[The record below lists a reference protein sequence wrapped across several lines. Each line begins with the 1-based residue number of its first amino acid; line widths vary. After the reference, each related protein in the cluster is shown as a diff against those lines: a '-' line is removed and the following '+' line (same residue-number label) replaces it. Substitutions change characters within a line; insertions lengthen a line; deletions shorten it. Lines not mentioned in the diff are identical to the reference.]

1 MRKGARTAF
10 FAGLGLAF
18 VCLGSSLVLPS
29 IIGRDYDRK
38 SLDRLK
44 HRAQYVRAEFAAVMV
59 AHDRLRER
67 LRGVAPGDASRLFER
82 LSALGLEEDIEG
94 VAYYGPDGRLALW
107 LGNAIDLGDHASS
120 GDLTAF
126 SAAGAPFLVRDKAS
140 VYLSSVEAAT
150 GGGNFALFR
159 LLAFIPQFQSSYVN
173 ESHFLKPAL
182 LRRCAV
188 DYWSFR
194 EDVSGFERIF
204 SKHDDE
210 FAGEPRRANE
220 IQTLYFPLRG
230 PDKRILATVT
240 LSSPPLTER
249 LTTFREDMLLGFF
262 AMLIGSLLIL
272 LFGILSSP
280 RFFRERR
287 PGAVL
292 SVVVLAA
299 GLRALFFPLSRLER
313 AQSLS
318 VFSPAG
324 AGFFSVGGLTRSPAD
339 IFLTSA
345 AIALVAGCLMVL
357 ARPLLAAE
365 RRPASPLFRLL
376 SGVGALGVSLL
387 LLDLFQGAVRRLVF
401 NANVPLLR
409 FSVRPAFLLL
419 HLSVLFF
426 LAAIL
431 VIAYLALRT
440 AAVRSPGPGISLA
453 LAGPA
458 VVANLYF
465 SGERLALFPGVVQA
479 ALLAFGLVLAHAPD
493 KARRREFVAAGL
505 LLGTLFLG
513 QAADRASV
521 LRTRSLIQ
529 YFLRNVV
536 TSQEE
541 WGNLLVRESI
551 PEIEKRGAAISS
563 FLKEPG
569 SPDFAHGIWDRTLAA
584 RFNWYSGLEILDA
597 EGNALSRFSLNI
609 PRIYGRELSLPRS
622 RSWSVT
628 RRSATSLGRQRD
640 FLVAYKDW
648 YEGGA
653 PLGRTLLF
661 LSLDPDMLPFL
672 YSANPYFE
680 LLRSGSIP
688 SLNAVDFGLA
698 IFGPDGR
705 PLTNPGKLSS
715 GIPPAVL
722 ERLGAPGAAFW
733 DSFRDGNRT
742 YRSFYFRHEGKLFSL
757 YTLEKGLRARAV
769 EFLKLLALEILLVLA
784 LILPTALAARRLSFR
799 NVFRS
804 FSNRVYASFFAVALV
819 PLLLFTIF
827 TRGLFDRIFTGRFV
841 EEAALHAG
849 FARSIMEDF
858 IYLQD
863 GNRPGLPSPPEDL
876 VLWVAATLSNDVNLY
891 RDAKLLSSSRREFF
905 DAGLLPDLAD
915 GAIYHRLVV
924 EKAPFTTQ
932 RKRIGGYSFQTLTVP
947 YDFRGSTFLISMPF
961 PFEREEAAR
970 ATGELVEFL
979 FFLSLLF
986 AGLVF
991 VFARGIRAMIVVPV
1005 RKLLAGTREVS
1016 LGNLDI
1022 AIEHPSRDEMR
1033 TLVEGFNAMVGS
1045 LRAHRQE
1052 LAEMGKKVAWAEMAR
1067 KVAHEIKNPLT
1078 PIQLS
1083 AEHVLRVYEDRDG
1096 DFEKALRESMS
1107 YIIGEVEHL
1116 RRVAQEFMEIA
1127 RDTSVR
1133 KDPCDLRK
1141 IVAETLD
1148 PYRRLLSAR
1157 IRFRESY
1164 EGGAAACLGDE
1175 AKLRT
1180 AFRNIIANAIEAV
1193 RDKGEITVAVRR
1205 SGPSWRIT
1213 VRDTGTGMTRA
1224 VLDKIFEPYFS
1235 TKDAGTGLGLPISR
1249 KIVEDHGGAVRVESE
1264 PEKGTTVTV
1273 DLPAAP

>member
-1 MRKGARTAF
+1 MRKGARAAF
-10 FAGLGLAF
+10 FAGMGLALL
-18 VCLGSSLVLPS
+18 CLVSSLVLPS
-29 IIGRDYDRK
+29 LIGRDYDRK
-38 SLDRLK
+38 SLEGLK
-44 HRAQYVRAEFAAVMV
+44 RRARDVRAEFA
-59 AHDRLRER
+59 
-67 LRGVAPGDASRLFER
+67 GVLAAQRRLFEQVREAGAGGASGLFDR
-82 LSALGLEEDIEG
+82 LSALGLREDIDG
-94 VAYYGPDGRLALW
+94 AAYYGPDGRLSVW
-107 LGNAIDLGDHASS
+107 LGNAIDLGDFARP
-120 GDLTAF
+120 GDMTLF

-140 VYLSSVEAAT
+140 VYLSSIETAP
-150 GGGNFALFR
+150 GGGYLALFR
-159 LLAFIPQFQSSYVN
+159 LLAFMPQIQSSYVRQ
-173 ESHFLKPAL
+173 SHFLKPSL
-182 LRRCAV
+182 MRRCAI

-204 SKHDDE
+204 ARHGDE

-230 PDKRILATVT
+230 PDRRILATVT
-240 LSSPPLTER
+240 LSSPSLTEK
-249 LTTFREDMLLGFF
+249 LTTFREDAQLGFF
-262 AMLIGSLLIL
+262 VLLIGSLLIL
-272 LFGILSSP
+272 LIVILSSP
-280 RFFRERR
+280 RFLHERR
-287 PGAVL
+287 PDALL
-292 SVVVLAA
+292 SVIILAA

-313 AQSLS
+313 AQALS

-324 AGFFSVGGLTRSPAD
+324 AGFLSIGGATRSPAD

-345 AIALVAGCLMVL
+345 AVAIIVGCLLVM
-357 ARPLLAAE
+357 ARPLLAAT
-365 RRPASPLFRLL
+365 RRPLSPAVRWLPQ
-376 SGVGALGVSLL
+376 VGALGISLL
-387 LLDLFQGAVRRLVF
+387 LLDLFQTIVRKLVF

-409 FSVRPAFLLL
+409 FAASPEFLLL
-419 HLSVLFF
+419 HLGVLLF
-426 LAAIL
+426 LAAVLAFVYL
-431 VIAYLALRT
+431 VLRA
-440 AAVRSPGPGISLA
+440 AAVRSAGPGLSLA
-453 LAGPA
+453 LVAPA
-458 VVANLYF
+458 VAVH
-465 SGERLALFPGVVQA
+465 LAGDRFVLFPAAVQIG
-479 ALLAFGLVLAHAPD
+479 LLAFGLVLAHDP
-493 KARRREFVAAGL
+493 KKLRRREFVAAGL
-505 LLGTLFLG
+505 VLGTLFLG

-529 YFLRNVV
+529 DFLRNIV

-551 PEIEKRGAAISS
+551 PEIEKRGDAILS

-569 SPDFAHGIWDRTLAA
+569 SPDFAHGIWDRTPAA
-584 RFNWYSGLEILDA
+584 RFNWYSGLEVLDA

-609 PRIYGRELSLPRS
+609 PRVYGRELSLPPS
-622 RSWSVT
+622 RSWSVA
-628 RRSATSLGRQRD
+628 RRTASSLGRQRD

-648 YEGGA
+648 FEGSM

-661 LSLDPDMLPFL
+661 LSLDPEMLPFL

-688 SLNAVDFGLA
+688 SLNAVDFGLVVFDA
-698 IFGPDGR
+698 DGR
-705 PLTNPGKLSS
+705 PLVNPGKIAT
-715 GIPPAVL
+715 GIPSGVL
-722 ERLGAPGAAFW
+722 ARLAAPGAAFW
-733 DSFRDGNRT
+733 DSFKDANGT
-742 YRSFYFRHEGKLFSL
+742 YRSFFFRHEDRLYSL
-757 YTLEKGLRARAV
+757 YTREKGLRARAV
-769 EFLKLLALEILLVLA
+769 EILKLLVLEVLLILALVLPA
-784 LILPTALAARRLSFR
+784 ALAARKLSFR

-819 PLLLFTIF
+819 PLLLFTVF
-827 TRGLFDRIFTGRFV
+827 TRGLFDRIFSGRFV
-841 EEAALHAG
+841 EEAAIHAG
-849 FARSIMEDF
+849 FARSILEDF

-863 GNRPGLPSPPEDL
+863 GNPPGLPSPPEDL

-891 RDAKLLSSSRREFF
+891 REAKLLSSSRREFF

-915 GAIYHRLVV
+915 GTIYNRLVA
-924 EKAPFTTQ
+924 EKVPFMTQ
-932 RKRIGGYSFQTLTVP
+932 RKKIGGYSFQTLTVP
-947 YDFRGSTFLISMPF
+947 YELRGSRFLISMPF
-961 PFEREEAAR
+961 PFERQEAAR

-1005 RKLLAGTREVS
+1005 RKLLAGAREVS
-1016 LGNLDI
+1016 LGNLDV

-1083 AEHVLRVYEDRDG
+1083 AEHILRVYEDRDG

-1133 KDPCDLRK
+1133 RDPCDLRR
-1141 IVAETLD
+1141 IVEETVD
-1148 PYRRLLSAR
+1148 PYRKLLSAR
-1157 IRFRESY
+1157 IRFKESY
-1164 EGGAAACLGDE
+1164 EGTAAACLGDE

-1180 AFRNIIANAIEAV
+1180 AFRNIVANAIEAI
-1193 RDKGEITVAVRR
+1193 RDKGEITVGVRR
-1205 SGPSWRIT
+1205 SGPSWRVT
-1213 VRDTGTGMTRA
+1213 VRDSGAGMTRA

-1235 TKDAGTGLGLPISR
+1235 TKDAGTGLGLPITR
-1249 KIVEDHGGAVRVESE
+1249 KIVEDHDGTVRVESE
-1264 PEKGTTVTV
+1264 PGKGTTVIV
-1273 DLPAAP
+1273 ELPAAP

>member
-1 MRKGARTAF
+1 VRKGFRTAF
-10 FAGLGLAF
+10 FAGIGLAL
-18 VCLGSSLVLPS
+18 VCLISSLVCPS
-29 IIGRDYDRK
+29 LIRPDYDRK

-44 HRAQYVRAEFAAVMV
+44 RRARDVRTEFAAVLA
-59 AHDRLRER
+59 AHAKLLGRLREA
-67 LRGVAPGDASRLFER
+67 APGDPPLLFER
-82 LSALGLEEDIEG
+82 LSALEMEG
-94 VAYYGPDGRLALW
+94 DREGAAFYGPDSRLAVW
-107 LGNAIDLGDHASS
+107 LGNVIDVGDHARS

-140 VYLSSVEAAT
+140 VYLASVEAVP
-150 GGGNFALFR
+150 GGGYIALFR
-159 LLAFIPQFQSSYVN
+159 LLAFIPQFQSSYVRQ
-173 ESHFLKPAL
+173 SHFLKPGL
-182 LRRCAV
+182 MRRCAV

-204 SKHDDE
+204 SKHEDE

-230 PDKRILATVT
+230 PDARILATVT
-240 LSSPPLTER
+240 LSSPSLTER
-249 LTTFREDMLLGFF
+249 LTTFREDMLLGFYTLLF
-262 AMLIGSLLIL
+262 VSLLIL
-272 LFGILSSP
+272 LFSLLASP
-280 RFFRERR
+280 RFFGKRNF
-287 PGAVL
+287 GAVL
-292 SVVVLAA
+292 SVILLAA
-299 GLRALFFPLSRLER
+299 GLRALFFPLSRLGR
-313 AQSLS
+313 VQSLT

-345 AIALVAGCLMVL
+345 AIALVVGCLTIL
-357 ARPLLAAE
+357 ARPPLEAD
-365 RRPASPLFRLL
+365 RRSASPVVRLL
-376 SGVGALGVSLL
+376 SQGIALGVSLL
-387 LLDLFQGAVRRLVF
+387 LLDLYRSAVEKLVF

-409 FSVRPAFLLL
+409 FSARPEFLLL

-426 LAAIL
+426 LAAVL
-431 VIAYLALRT
+431 VAVYLALRT
-440 AAVRSPGPGISLA
+440 AAIRSPGPGVSLA
-453 LAGPA
+453 LTGPA
-458 VVANLYF
+458 VIANLYLTGGSPDLF
-465 SGERLALFPGVVQA
+465 LAAVQA
-479 ALLAFGLVLAHAPD
+479 GLLAFGLLLAHAPK
-493 KARRREFVAAGL
+493 KARRREFVAAGFV
-505 LLGTLFLG
+505 LGTLFLG
-513 QAADRASV
+513 QAADSASAM
-521 LRTRSLIQ
+521 RTRSLIQ
-529 YFLRNVV
+529 HFLRNVV
-536 TSQEE
+536 TSQVE

-569 SPDFAHGIWDRTLAA
+569 SPDFAHGIWDRTLPA

-597 EGNALSRFSLNI
+597 EGNTLSRFSLNI
-609 PRIYGRELSLPRS
+609 PRVYGRELSLPPS

-628 RRSATSLGRQRD
+628 RRSAVSLGRPRD
-640 FLVAYKDW
+640 FLVAYRDW
-648 YEGGA
+648 FEGDT

-661 LSLDPDMLPFL
+661 LSLDPEMLPFL

-688 SLNAVDFGLA
+688 SLNAVDFGFA
-698 IFGPDGR
+698 IYGTDGR
-705 PLTNPGKLSS
+705 LLTNPGKISS
-715 GIPPAVL
+715 GIPAAVL
-722 ERLGAPGAAFW
+722 ARLGAPGAAFW
-733 DSFRDGNRT
+733 ASFRDGNRS
-742 YRSFYFRHEGKLFSL
+742 YRSFYFRHEGKLYSL
-757 YTLEKGLRARAV
+757 YTREKGLRARAV
-769 EFLKLLALEILLVLA
+769 DFLKLLAFEILLVLA
-784 LILPTALAARRLSFR
+784 LVLPAALASRRLSFR
-799 NVFRS
+799 NVLRS
-804 FSNRVYASFFAVALV
+804 FSNRVYASFFAIALV

-858 IYLQD
+858 IFLQD
-863 GNRPGLPSPPEDL
+863 GSRPGLPSPPEDM

-891 RDAKLLSSSRREFF
+891 RNAKLLSSSRREFF

-915 GAIYHRLVV
+915 GAIYHRLAV

-932 RKRIGGYSFQTLTVP
+932 RKKIGGYSFQTLTVP
-947 YDFRGSTFLISMPF
+947 YEFRGSTFLVSMPF
-961 PFEREEAAR
+961 PFEKEEAAR

-979 FFLSLLF
+979 FFLSLFF

-1016 LGNLDI
+1016 LGNLDV

-1096 DFEKALRESMS
+1096 DFEKTLRESMF

-1127 RDTSVR
+1127 RDTSIRRDACDVR
-1133 KDPCDLRK
+1133 R
-1141 IVAETLD
+1141 IVEETVD
-1148 PYRRLLSAR
+1148 PYRKLLSAR
-1157 IRFRESY
+1157 IRFKESY

-1180 AFRNIIANAIEAV
+1180 AFRNIVANAIEAI
-1193 RDKGEITVAVRR
+1193 RDKGEIAVAVRR

-1213 VRDTGTGMTRA
+1213 VRDTGAGMTGA

-1235 TKDAGTGLGLPISR
+1235 TKDAGTGLGLPITR
-1249 KIVEDHGGAVRVESE
+1249 KIVEDHGGTIRVESE
-1264 PEKGTTVTV
+1264 PGKGTAVTV
-1273 DLPAAP
+1273 ELPAGP

>member
-1 MRKGARTAF
+1 MRKGARAAF
-10 FAGLGLAF
+10 FATTALALL
-18 VCLGSSLVLPS
+18 CLVSSLVLPS
-29 IIGRDYDRK
+29 FIGRDYDRK
-38 SLDRLK
+38 SLEGLK
-44 HRAQYVRAEFAAVMV
+44 HRARDVRAEFAGVLAG
-59 AHDRLRER
+59 HRRLLER
-67 LRGVAPGDASRLFER
+67 LRTIASADPSRVFDG
-82 LSALGLEEDIEG
+82 LSALGLEDDVEG
-94 VAYYGPDGRLALW
+94 GAYYGPDGRLAVW
-107 LGNAIDLGDHASS
+107 LGNAIDLGDHARS
-120 GDLTAF
+120 GDLTSF
-126 SAAGAPFLVRDKAS
+126 AATGAPFLVRDKAS
-140 VYLSSVEAAT
+140 VYLSSIEAAP
-150 GGGNFALFR
+150 GGGHFALFR
-159 LLAFIPQFQSSYVN
+159 LLAFIPQIQSSYVKQ
-173 ESHFLKPAL
+173 SHFLKPSL

-204 SKHDDE
+204 SKHGDE

-230 PDKRILATVT
+230 PDRTILATVT
-240 LSSPPLTER
+240 LSSPSLTER
-249 LTTFREDMLLGFF
+249 LTTFREDALLRFF
-262 AMLIGSLLIL
+262 GLLIGALLIL
-272 LFGILSSP
+272 LLAIVSSP

-287 PGAVL
+287 PGALL
-292 SVVVLAA
+292 SVVFLAA

-313 AQSLS
+313 VQSLS

-324 AGFFSVGGLTRSPAD
+324 AGFFSAGGLTRSPAD
-339 IFLTSA
+339 IFLTSTTV
-345 AIALVAGCLMVL
+345 ALVVACVF
-357 ARPLLAAE
+357 LLAWPRLSA
-365 RRPASPLFRLL
+365 RRPPAALPLRLL
-376 SGVGALGVSLL
+376 SQAGAIGASLF
-387 LLDLFQGAVRRLVF
+387 LLDVFQGAVRNLVF
-401 NANVPLLR
+401 NSNVPLLR
-409 FSVRPAFLLL
+409 FSAHPSFLLL

-426 LAAIL
+426 LAAAL
-431 VIAYLALRT
+431 AVAYLALRA
-440 AAVRSPGPGISLA
+440 AAVRSQGPGISFA
-453 LAGPA
+453 LAIPA
-458 VVANLYF
+458 VAINFCLA
-465 SGERLALFPGVVQA
+465 GERFILFPVVVQA
-479 ALLAFGLVLAHAPD
+479 CLLVFGLVLAHEP
-493 KARRREFVAAGL
+493 KKIPRREFVAAGI
-505 LLGTLFLG
+505 LLGTLVLG

-521 LRTRSLIQ
+521 LRTRSLLQ
-529 YFLRNVV
+529 DFLRNIV

-541 WGNLLVRESI
+541 WGHLLIRESI
-551 PEIEKRGAAISS
+551 PEIEKRGAAITS

-597 EGNALSRFSLNI
+597 DGNALSRFSLNI
-609 PRIYGRELSLPRS
+609 PRIYGRELSLPPS
-622 RSWSVT
+622 RSWSVAS
-628 RRSATSLGRQRD
+628 RSASSLGRQRD

-648 YEGGA
+648 FEGNT

-661 LSLDPDMLPFL
+661 LSLDPEMLPFL

-688 SLNAVDFGLA
+688 SLNALDFGLA

-705 PLTNPGKLSS
+705 TLANPGKIST
-715 GIPPAVL
+715 GIPLGVL
-722 ERLGAPGAAFW
+722 ARLAGPGAAFW
-733 DSFRDGNRT
+733 DSFRDANGT
-742 YRSFYFRHEGKLFSL
+742 YRSFYFRHEDKIYSL
-757 YTLEKGLRARAV
+757 YTREKGLRARAV
-769 EFLKLLALEILLVLA
+769 ELLKLLALETLLILVLV
-784 LILPTALAARRLSFR
+784 LPAALAAHRLSPR

-804 FSNRVYASFFAVALV
+804 FSNRVYVSFFAVALV
-819 PLLLFTIF
+819 PLLLFTVF
-827 TRGLFDRIFTGRFV
+827 TRGLFDRIFTGRFI

-858 IYLQD
+858 IYLQA
-863 GNRPGLPSPPEDL
+863 GNPPGLPSPPEDL
-876 VLWVAATLSNDVNLY
+876 VLWVAATLANDVNLY
-891 RDAKLLSSSRREFF
+891 RDAKILSSSRREFF

-924 EKAPFTTQ
+924 EKAPFMTQ

-947 YDFRGSTFLISMPF
+947 YELRGSTFLISMPF

-986 AGLVF
+986 AALVF

-1016 LGNLDI
+1016 LGNLDVTI
-1022 AIEHPSRDEMR
+1022 DHPSRDEMR

-1096 DFEKALRESMS
+1096 DFERTLRESMS

-1116 RRVAQEFMEIA
+1116 RRVSQEFMEIA

-1133 KDPCDLRK
+1133 RDPCDLRK
-1141 IVAETLD
+1141 IVEETLD
-1148 PYRRLLSAR
+1148 PYRKLLSAR
-1157 IRFRESY
+1157 IRFKESY
-1164 EGGAAACLGDE
+1164 EGTAAACLGDE

-1180 AFRNIIANAIEAV
+1180 AFRNLVANAIEAI
-1193 RDKGEITVAVRR
+1193 RDKGEITIAVRR
-1205 SGPSWRIT
+1205 AEPSWRVT
-1213 VRDTGTGMTRA
+1213 VRDTGTGMTRT

-1235 TKDAGTGLGLPISR
+1235 TKDAGTGLGLPITR
-1249 KIVEDHGGAVRVESE
+1249 KIVEDHGGMVRVESA
-1264 PEKGTTVTV
+1264 PGKGTTVV
-1273 DLPAAP
+1273 VELPAGP

>member
-1 MRKGARTAF
+1 MRKGVRTAF
-10 FAGLGLAF
+10 IAAVGLALL
-18 VCLGSSLVLPS
+18 CLLSSLVGPS
-29 IIGRDYDRK
+29 LIQKDYDRK
-38 SLDRLK
+38 SLDGLK
-44 HRAQYVRAEFAAVMV
+44 RRARDVRTEFAAVLD
-59 AHDRLRER
+59 AHARLLGRLREA
-67 LRGVAPGDASRLFER
+67 VPGDPSLLFER
-82 LSALGLEEDIEG
+82 LSALRLDDDNEG
-94 VAYYGPDGRLALW
+94 AAVFGQDGQLAVW
-107 LGNAIDLGDHASS
+107 LGNAIDLGDHARS
-120 GDLTAF
+120 GDLTTF

-140 VYLSSVEAAT
+140 VYLASVETAP
-150 GGGNFALFR
+150 GGGHIALFR
-159 LLAFIPQFQSSYVN
+159 LLAFIPQFQSSYVRQ
-173 ESHFLKPAL
+173 SHFLKPAL
-182 LRRCAV
+182 MRRCAV

-204 SKHDDE
+204 SKHEDE

-230 PDKRILATVT
+230 PDTRILATVT
-240 LSSPPLTER
+240 LSSPSLTER
-249 LTTFREDMLLGFF
+249 LTTFREDMLLGLY
-262 AMLIGSLLIL
+262 ALLIISLLIL
-272 LFGILSSP
+272 LFSRLSS
-280 RFFRERR
+280 RGFYGKRNS
-287 PGAVL
+287 GAVL
-292 SVVVLAA
+292 SVILLTT
-299 GLRALFFPLSRLER
+299 GLRALFFPLSRLGR
-313 AQSLS
+313 VQSLS

-345 AIALVAGCLMVL
+345 AIALVVGCLTIL
-357 ARPLLAAE
+357 ARPMLAAK
-365 RRPASPLFRLL
+365 RRPDSPVIRLL
-376 SGVGALGVSLL
+376 SGAAALGISLL
-387 LLDLFQGAVRRLVF
+387 LLDLFQGTVKKLVF
-401 NANVPLLR
+401 NANVPLLK
-409 FSVRPAFLLL
+409 FSARPDFLLL
-419 HLSVLFF
+419 HLSLLFF
-426 LAAIL
+426 LAAVL
-431 VIAYLALRT
+431 VAVYLVLRT
-440 AAVRSPGPGISLA
+440 AALHSPGPGISLA

-458 VVANLYF
+458 ILAYPYLK
-465 SGERLALFPGVVQA
+465 GESPTLFLAAVQA
-479 ALLAFGLVLAHAPD
+479 GLLAFGLVLAHSPE
-493 KARRREFVAAGL
+493 KVRRRESVAAAL
-505 LLGTLFLG
+505 LLGTLFLV
-513 QAADRASV
+513 QAADSASA

-529 YFLRNVV
+529 DFLRNVV

-609 PRIYGRELSLPRS
+609 PRIYGRELSLPPS

-628 RRSATSLGRQRD
+628 RRSAVSLGRPKD
-640 FLVAYKDW
+640 VLVAYKDW
-648 YEGGA
+648 FEGGT

-661 LSLDPDMLPFL
+661 LSLDPEMLPFL

-688 SLNAVDFGLA
+688 SLKAVDFGLA
-698 IFGPDGR
+698 IYGPDGR
-705 PLTNPGKLSS
+705 LLTNPGKVSS
-715 GIPPAVL
+715 GLPPDVL
-722 ERLGAPGAAFW
+722 TRLASPGAAFW
-733 DSFRDGNRT
+733 DSFRDGNRS
-742 YRSFYFRHEGKLFSL
+742 YRSFYFRHEGKLYSL
-757 YTLEKGLRARAV
+757 YTREKGLRARAV
-769 EFLKLLALEILLVLA
+769 EFLKLLAFEVLLILALVLPA
-784 LILPTALAARRLSFR
+784 ALASRRLSFR
-799 NVFRS
+799 NFSRS
-804 FSNRVYASFFAVALV
+804 FSNRVYASFFAIALV

-858 IYLQD
+858 IFLQD
-863 GNRPGLPSPPEDL
+863 GSRPGLPSPPEDL

-891 RDAKLLSSSRREFF
+891 RNAKLLSSSRREFF

-915 GAIYHRLVV
+915 GAIYHRLAV

-947 YDFRGSTFLISMPF
+947 YEFRGSTFLVSMPF
-961 PFEREEAAR
+961 PFEKEEAAR

-979 FFLSLLF
+979 FFLSLFF

-1016 LGNLDI
+1016 LGNLDV

-1083 AEHVLRVYEDRDG
+1083 AEHILRVYEDRDG
-1096 DFEKALRESMS
+1096 DFEKALRESVS

-1127 RDTSVR
+1127 RDTSIR
-1133 KDPCDLRK
+1133 RDACDLRK
-1141 IVAETLD
+1141 IVEETVD
-1148 PYRRLLSAR
+1148 PYRKLLSAR
-1157 IRFRESY
+1157 IRFKESY

-1180 AFRNIIANAIEAV
+1180 AFRNIVANAIEAI
-1193 RDKGEITVAVRR
+1193 RDKGEIAVAVRR
-1205 SGPSWRIT
+1205 SGTSWRVT
-1213 VRDTGTGMTRA
+1213 VRDTGSGIPGA

-1235 TKDAGTGLGLPISR
+1235 TKDAGTGLGLPITR
-1249 KIVEDHGGAVRVESE
+1249 KIVEDHGGTVRVESE
-1264 PEKGTTVTV
+1264 PGKGTTVTV
-1273 DLPAAP
+1273 DLPSGP